1 MNMLYRFNVWLENH
15 LPQSKIGHFFVWASG
30 FLSEKIVNLVMP
42 LHYRITQSIHPS
54 GVNQQEKRKQKIVV
68 SLTSFPARI
77 NRVWLTIES
86 LMRQTTKPDVIILW
100 LGEDQFKG
108 IDSLPKSL
116 KKLQKRGLTIEF
128 CEDIKPHTKYY
139 YAFQKFRDDLIIT
152 VDDDIFYP
160 NWMIEGLMEL
170 HEKFPT
176 SICCN
181 RAHLISLNEKGEP
194 EPYENWL
201 KNPKQ
206 INGPTK
212 ALLPTGVGGV
222 LYPPNC
228 VDEEVFNKESI
239 KKLCLFADDLWLKVM
254 SLKKGTSVVKTE
266 NFPSRLFTVAS
277 TQKVALWK
285 KNVKSDGND
294 IQLKKII
301 DYYNLNL
308 KELIGLEGL

>member
-1 MNMLYRFNVWLENH
+1 MNLLYRFNIWLENH
-15 LPQSKIGHFFVWASG
+15 LPNSKVGNFFVGKVGS
-30 FLSEKIVNLVMP
+30 LSVKISNLLMP
-42 LHYRITQSIHPS
+42 LYYRLTQIFHSS
-54 GVNQQEKRKQKIVV
+54 GVNQQEKREQKIVV

-77 NRVWLTIES
+77 NTVWLTIES
-86 LMRQTTKPDVIILW
+86 LMRQTLKPDVIILW

-116 KKLQKRGLTIEF
+116 KKQQKRGLTIEF

-170 HEKFPT
+170 HEGFPT

-181 RAHLISLNEKGEP
+181 RAHLITFNEDGEP
-194 EPYENWL
+194 NSYDDWL
-201 KNPKQ
+201 SNPKQ

-222 LYPPNC
+222 LYPPNS
-228 VDEEVFNKESI
+228 VDAEVFNKENI
-239 KKLCLFADDLWLKVM
+239 KNLCLFADDIWLKVM
-254 SLKKGTSVVKTE
+254 SLKKGTSVVKTK
-266 NFPSRLFTVAS
+266 NFPSRLFYVAS

-285 KNVKSDGND
+285 ENVKKGKND
-294 IQLKKII
+294 IQLNNIK

-308 KELIGLEGL
+308 YKLINES

>member
-1 MNMLYRFNVWLENH
+1 MNLLYRFNIWLENH
-15 LPQSKIGHFFVWASG
+15 LPNSKVGNFFVGKVGS
-30 FLSEKIVNLVMP
+30 LSEKITNLLMP
-42 LHYRITQSIHPS
+42 LYYRLTQIFLPS
-54 GVNQQEKRKQKIVV
+54 GVNQQEKREQKIIV

-77 NRVWLTIES
+77 NTVWLTIES
-86 LMRQTTKPDVIILW
+86 LMRQTLKPDVIILW
-100 LGEDQFKG
+100 LGEDQFTG

-116 KKLQKRGLTIEF
+116 KKQQKRGLTIEF
-128 CEDIKPHTKYY
+128 CEDIKPHKKYY

-170 HEKFPT
+170 HEGFPT

-181 RAHLISLNEKGEP
+181 RAHLITFNEDGEP
-194 EPYENWL
+194 NSYDDWL
-201 KNPKQ
+201 SNPKQ

-222 LYPPNC
+222 LYPPNS
-228 VDEEVFNKESI
+228 VDAEVFNKENI
-239 KKLCLFADDLWLKVM
+239 KNLCLFADDIWLKVM

-266 NFPSRLFTVAS
+266 NFPSRLFYVAS

-285 KNVKSDGND
+285 ENVKKGKND
-294 IQLKKII
+294 IQLNNIK

-308 KELIGLEGL
+308 YKLINES